1 MPGASV
7 SVRRRDLERLLGRAE
22 RSIALLERCRP
33 LNAVVAQTELVASW
47 RRGEPTAPD
56 WQYASVPDLGGLRA
70 GLQAMVD
77 KLAQAGPWGA
87 LYAARAA
94 ELYTEAAV
102 AEALERESF
111 RELAA
116 LRFPVGAGPDAERAE
131 RWALEW
137 TREPAGSGSPT
148 TPSDDDRDPASLFS
162 AMRRAVGER
171 RLPFRVLLSEDLP
184 SAAATGDGVILV
196 KAGARYR
203 ALDVQRIV
211 LHEIE
216 GHALPRLRARHERL
230 GLYRIGSAGGSDDE
244 EGRALLLE
252 RRGGYMDQERS
263 AELGWRH
270 LAALSLRR
278 GADYV
283 ETARLLL
290 ERHAPLEE
298 ALRITSRVYRGG
310 GLGRELVYLTALS
323 RVERALS
330 RDSAL
335 ESFME
340 RGRIA
345 ASAARVL
352 RDLGDPPELL
362 DGSLGWLGADGLPA

>member
-1 MPGASV
+1 M
-7 SVRRRDLERLLGRAE
+7 SVRRRDVERLLGRAE
-22 RSIALLERCRP
+22 RAIALLERCRP
-33 LNAVVAQTELVASW
+33 LNAVRAQAEVLAAWQRGQAS
-47 RRGEPTAPD
+47 APD
-56 WQYASVPDLGGLRA
+56 WQYASVPDLAALRA
-70 GLQAMVD
+70 GLETMVD
-77 KLAQAGPWGA
+77 KLGQTGAWGS

-102 AEALERESF
+102 AGALEDASF
-111 RELAA
+111 CELAA
-116 LRFPVGAGPDAERAE
+116 LRFPVGSGPDAGQAE
-131 RWALEW
+131 EWALEW
-137 TREPAGSGSPT
+137 SAGPVGTSAPT
-148 TPSDDDRDPASLFS
+148 TQSDDERDPDSLYS

-171 RLPFRVLLSEDLP
+171 RLPFRVLLSDDLP

-196 KAGARYR
+196 KAGARCR
-203 ALDVQRIV
+203 ALDVRRIV

-216 GHALPRLRARHERL
+216 GHALPRLAARHERL
-230 GLYRIGSAGGSDDE
+230 GLFRIGTAGGSDDE

-252 RRGGYMDQERS
+252 KRAGCMDAERR
-263 AELGWRH
+263 AELGRRH

-290 ERHAPLEE
+290 DRGTGLDE
-298 ALRITSRVYRGG
+298 ALRITSRVHRGG

-330 RDSAL
+330 RDGAL
-335 ESFME
+335 ESWME

-345 ASAARVL
+345 VAAARVL

-362 DGSLGWLGADGLPA
+362 DGALGWVSADGLPA